1 MTSKQIFT
9 LAATV
14 VLALAVAGC
23 GSDHP
28 PPKPQVSISA
38 PQAQT
43 LQTGADAIK
52 ACKAEGLEE
61 ANCVSIYHDM
71 IAGKQPQGAPTLAG
85 CEAQHGVGN
94 CGSNPIPNA
103 NGSGSV
109 FLPLL
114 AGAAMGAIGGYF
126 LSKNLAPKG
135 AYVPPTDWLRNRP
148 AVAGPLNPVI
158 GSGINSGKFSGN
170 SPTATGSFADLNKAK
185 LGDYQIGQ
193 VMPKGSDKAASMAFG
208 VPAQG
213 AKSAPFPNEQTTST
227 FKPQPAP
234 PAYAA
239 QRPGAN
245 GYNSGNYKQS
255 APSRSP
261 YAPSGRSTRRY

>member
-1 MTSKQIFT
+1 MKSQPIFT
-9 LAATV
+9 LAISFAT
-14 VLALAVAGC
+14 ALAISAC
-23 GSDHP
+23 GGDHSP
-28 PPKPQVSISA
+28 PTPQVAINT
-38 PQAQT
+38 PLAQT
-43 LQTGADAIK
+43 LQTGAEAIK

-71 IAGKQPQGAPTLAG
+71 MAGKQPQGAPTLAG

-148 AVAGPLNPVI
+148 TVSGPLNPVI
-158 GSGINSGKFSGN
+158 GSGIGTGKAASNVPSAAG
-170 SPTATGSFADLNKAK
+170 GFADLNKAK
-185 LGDYQIGQ
+185 PGEYQTGQ
-193 VMPKGSDKAASMAFG
+193 VKVNGSDKVGSTQFG
-208 VPAQG
+208 LPAQA
-213 AKSAPFPNEQTTST
+213 AKSTSVPNGQSTSAFRQPPSSPSYTT
-227 FKPQPAP
+227 
-234 PAYAA
+234 
-239 QRPGAN
+239 QRSATN
-245 GYNSGNYKQS
+245 GYNSGTYRQS
-255 APSRSP
+255 APPRSA
-261 YAPSGRSTRRY
+261 YSSSGRSTRRY

>member
-1 MTSKQIFT
+1 MKSQQIFT
-9 LAATV
+9 LAPAIA
-14 VLALAVAGC
+14 LALAVAAC
-23 GSDHP
+23 GGDHQ
-28 PPKPQVSISA
+28 PPKPQVAISA

-71 IAGKQPQGAPTLAG
+71 MAGKQPQGAPTLAG

-148 AVAGPLNPVI
+148 AVSGSLNPVI
-158 GSGINSGKFSGN
+158 GSAINTGK
-170 SPTATGSFADLNKAK
+170 ATGNVPSAAGGFNDLNKAK
-185 LGDYQIGQ
+185 PGDYQTGQ
-193 VMPKGSDKAASMAFG
+193 VKVNGSDKTGSTQFG
-208 VPAQG
+208 MPPQG
-213 AKSAPFPNEQTTST
+213 AKSTSVPNSPAASN
-227 FKPQPAP
+227 FKQPP
-234 PAYAA
+234 SLPSYTA
-239 QRPGAN
+239 QRPATN
-245 GYNSGNYKQS
+245 GYNSGSYKQS
-255 APSRSP
+255 APPRSA
-261 YAPSGRSTRRY
+261 YSATGRSTRRY

>member
-1 MTSKQIFT
+1 MKSQQIFT
-9 LAATV
+9 LAPAV
-14 VLALAVAGC
+14 FLALAVSAC
-23 GSDHP
+23 GGDHQA
-28 PPKPQVSISA
+28 PKPQAALST

-43 LQTGADAIK
+43 LQSGADAIK

-71 IAGKQPQGAPTLAG
+71 MAGKQPQGAPTLAG

-126 LSKNLAPKG
+126 LSKHLAPQG

-148 AVAGPLNPVI
+148 TVSGPLNPVI
-158 GSGINSGKFSGN
+158 GSAINTGK
-170 SPTATGSFADLNKAK
+170 ATGNVPSAAGGFSDLNKAK
-185 LGDYQIGQ
+185 ATDYQTGPVKIN
-193 VMPKGSDKAASMAFG
+193 GSDKVGATQFG
-208 VPAQG
+208 VPAQTG
-213 AKSAPFPNEQTTST
+213 TPSSGPNVPPTSSY
-227 FKPQPAP
+227 KQPP
-234 PAYAA
+234 SSPSYSA
-239 QRPGAN
+239 QRAATN

-255 APSRSP
+255 APSRSA
-261 YAPSGRSTRRY
+261 YSASGRSTRRY